1 MGQHLQQS
9 RLEMS
14 LEGAVWFG
22 AEHKIYRQK
31 GTQQPPEKG
40 ERCVACRS
48 RVYQW
53 VKAWKSKHAAGLR
66 DRKKGRHGPGPVE

>member
-1 MGQHLQQS
+1 MGQNLQQS

-22 AEHKIYRQK
+22 AEHKIYRQQ

-40 ERCVACRS
+40 ERLLPAEAESLPVGEGLEVQACR
-48 RVYQW
+48 W
-53 VKAWKSKHAAGLR
+53 A
-66 DRKKGRHGPGPVE
+66 